1 MRIMRSKKQ
10 WQAIIEGQ
18 QASGLTIIDY
28 CQQHQLSTTSFYA
41 VRKKLG
47 LSSSNFVRAK
57 ITQQVEVIEE
67 QASITL
73 TVGKANVSLP
83 VATSATYLSQLL
95 REFV

>member
-1 MRIMRSKKQ
+1 MTIMRNKKQ
-10 WQAIIEGQ
+10 WQAI
-18 QASGLTIIDY
+18 
-28 CQQHQLSTTSFYA
+28 
-41 VRKKLG
+41 
-47 LSSSNFVRAK
+47 
-57 ITQQVEVIEE
+57 IEE